1 MKPTRFRPDC
11 GGGGAGARCR
21 GALCAK
27 KDIGKIFRLEKRRL
41 IEQIP
46 FVAADREFVRR
57 RPNYQHEVVS

>member
-1 MKPTRFRPDC
+1 VRVHV
-11 GGGGAGARCR
+11 AAVRCAQR
-21 GALCAK
+21 KIL
-27 KDIGKIFRLEKRRL
+27 GKYFVLGKRRL